1 MVTMPKRATNRA
13 AAAAAAAAASSSTAA
28 PTRAAAAATR
38 APAPQVDF
46 LILSIMSAVVPMI
59 EAKCGEMN
67 TRDRNTLKR
76 RIEKAV
82 RSFVA
87 GGAK

>member
-1 MVTMPKRATNRA
+1 MPAMAKRAPVDRA
-13 AAAAAAAAASSSTAA
+13 A
-28 PTRAAAAATR
+28 
-38 APAPQVDF
+38 QVDF

-67 TRDRNTLKR
+67 KRDRGTLQR
-76 RIEKAV
+76 HIEKAV

-87 GGAK
+87 GGMAK